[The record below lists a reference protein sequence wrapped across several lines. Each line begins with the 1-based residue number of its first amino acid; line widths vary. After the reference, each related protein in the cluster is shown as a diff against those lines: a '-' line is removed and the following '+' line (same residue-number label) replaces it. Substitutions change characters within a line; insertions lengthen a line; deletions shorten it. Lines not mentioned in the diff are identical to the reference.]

1 MLYFLLMCAAAS
13 YAQIVNRAAMN
24 AYSEIKNLAA
34 TNKIPLSYAPKNLQA
49 EMRGMYSTPKP
60 VTPGKPVVMH
70 PMQANLSMVPA
81 TETKAPTIQLKPTF
95 AQAAGGL
102 VAMFSQPL
110 KLNIPI
116 GNASV
121 FVSKRGIGMRFYIL
135 RPFK

>member
-1 MLYFLLMCAAAS
+1 
-13 YAQIVNRAAMN
+13 MN
-24 AYSEIKNLAA
+24 TFSEIKNLPA
-34 TNKIPLSYAPKNLQA
+34 TSKTPLSYAPKNMQV
-49 EMRGMYSTPKP
+49 EMRGMYNAAKP
-60 VTPGKPVVMH
+60 ITPGKPVVMH
-70 PMQANLSMVPA
+70 PMQANLSLVPV
-81 TETKAPTIQLKPTF
+81 TETKAPIIQLKPTF